1 MKNILVVGIGNFGSW
16 WIISLTKIKY
26 PLKIYCFDTDIAKY
40 EVLKDRLSNYQ
51 VHKLD
56 KHKIHFLSTLS
67 DAPKEFDIIIIPTN
81 ADVRLEVT
89 QNIRKLFSTK
99 KWVIEKVVTQSPNQ
113 LKSLLDCL
121 HGQTVYV
128 NHSRRLQP
136 ASTFLKSIL
145 CTKPLPK
152 SITYVG
158 GCWELASNS
167 FHFVDLITYW
177 FETNVVKVNANSLS
191 NKWHS
196 SSTRK
201 GFFDTSG
208 VLIAIFANGL
218 QLKMDWNEGN
228 KEALWVFE
236 YIDGTIKYDEITGKI
251 YENDTILE
259 SLPLLNFSE
268 MGFLLEPT
276 LIGDGDEKNKLPLL
290 TEVQNNTSLLLNSFL
305 SNWISSTNCKNQI
318 VPIS

>member
-1 MKNILVVGIGNFGSW
+1 MRNILVVGIGNFGSW
-16 WIISLTKIKY
+16 WVISLTKIKS
-26 PLKIYCFDTDIAKY
+26 PLRIYCFDSNISKY
-40 EVLKDRLSNYQ
+40 EILRNRLSKYLLPE
-51 VHKLD
+51 LD
-56 KHKIHFLSTLS
+56 HHKIHFLRALS
-67 DAPKEFDIIIIPTN
+67 DAPKKFDVIIIPTN

-89 QNIRKLFSTK
+89 QNLRKLFSTE

-136 ASTFLKSIL
+136 ASNFLKSIL
-145 CTKPLPK
+145 CKKPLPK
-152 SITYVG
+152 SVTYIG

-167 FHFVDLITYW
+167 FHFVDLISYW
-177 FETNVVKVNANSLS
+177 FETNVVKVDANSLS
-191 NKWHS
+191 NLWHT

-208 VLIAIFANGL
+208 ALSAIFANGL
-218 QLKMDWNEGN
+218 QLKMDWDEGN
-228 KEALWVFE
+228 NEALWVFE
-236 YIDGTIKYDEITGKI
+236 YIDSTIKYDEKTGQI
-251 YENDTILE
+251 HENDIILD

-268 MGFLLEPT
+268 MGILLEPT

-290 TEVQNNTSLLLNSFL
+290 KEVQNNTSLLLNAFL
-305 SNWISSTNCKNQI
+305 SNWISCTNSKNQI
-318 VPIS
+318 VPIN